1 MRGGITEKNSEMD
14 LNLGLPP
21 DCTFEK
27 NPIIVLFRCSY
38 LGKETVHNC
47 NWARRQTEKK
57 NQLPPD
63 LASAR
68 RWEAFLLLR
77 ETSDLQEAKIITVI
91 SRISCVGPK
100 APLRLASD
108 IFKWFQHLPT

>member
-1 MRGGITEKNSEMD
+1 MD

-38 LGKETVHNC
+38 LGKETSHNC
-47 NWARRQTEKK
+47 NRARRQTEKK
-57 NQLPPD
+57 IKNQLPPY
-63 LASAR
+63 LAPAS

-91 SRISCVGPK
+91 S
-100 APLRLASD
+100 
-108 IFKWFQHLPT
+108 